1 MSRDIWTVARKELME
16 LWNEGGRW
24 SRVYKVL
31 AVLIFGVFLPV
42 EMGPSWIESPLVP
55 LMWSWVPMFMV
66 VQVVT
71 DGFAG
76 ERERHT
82 LETLLASRLSDGAI
96 LMGKLLAGVL
106 YGAVFVLA
114 FLILGTLT
122 VNVAFG
128 NGELL
133 MYPPDVL
140 AGLLLVMAL
149 TIGLV
154 CGAGVLVSLRAA
166 GVKQAQ
172 QALLISITVVFV
184 PLSLIPLV
192 LPEAVRNAFFDAVL
206 HARGTDLM
214 FALAAILVV
223 VDGLLLLG
231 ARLRF
236 RRARMLLD

>member
-1 MSRDIWTVARKELME
+1 MSGDIWTVARKELLE

-24 SRVYKVL
+24 SRVSKLV
-31 AVLIFGVFLPV
+31 AVLIFGIFLPLQ
-42 EMGPSWIESPLVP
+42 MGRAWIESPLIP
-55 LMWSWVPMFMV
+55 LMWSWVPMFMA

-96 LMGKLLAGVL
+96 LLGKLLAGAL
-106 YGAVFVLA
+106 YGAVFMLA

-128 NGELL
+128 GGELL
-133 MYPPDVL
+133 MYSPDVL
-140 AGLLLVMAL
+140 AGLLLVMVL

-172 QALLISITVVFV
+172 QGLLFAIMAVVM
-184 PLSLIPLV
+184 PIGIIPLL
-192 LPEAVRNAFFDAVL
+192 LPGEMRQAFFEWML
-206 HARGTDLM
+206 NARGTDLM
-214 FALAAILVV
+214 FGLAAILVV
-223 VDGLLLLG
+223 VDSLLLLG
-231 ARLRF
+231 ARARF

>member
-24 SRVYKVL
+24 SRVHKLL
-31 AVLIFGVFLPV
+31 AVLIFGIFLPV
-42 EMGPSWIESPLVP
+42 QMGRSWIESPLMP

-66 VQVVT
+66 IQVVT

-96 LMGKLLAGVL
+96 LLGKLLAAAL
-106 YGAVFVLA
+106 YGGVFILA

-122 VNVAFG
+122 VNIAFG

-166 GVKQAQ
+166 GMKQAQ
-172 QALLISITVVFV
+172 QGLMFALVAVVV
-184 PLSLIPLV
+184 PLSLIPLL
-192 LPEAVRNAFFDAVL
+192 LPGDSRNAFFDGLL

-214 FALAAILVV
+214 FGLAVILVV
-223 VDGLLLLG
+223 VDSLLLLA
-231 ARLRF
+231 ARARF
-236 RRARMLLD
+236 RRSRMLLD

>member
-1 MSRDIWTVARKELME
+1 MSSDIWTVARKELME

-24 SRVYKVL
+24 SRVSKLVSI
-31 AVLIFGVFLPV
+31 LIFGIFLPV
-42 EMGPSWIESPLVP
+42 QMGRAWVESPLMP

-96 LMGKLLAGVL
+96 LGGKLLAAAL
-106 YGAVFVLA
+106 YGGVFVLA

-128 NGELL
+128 GGELL

-166 GVKQAQ
+166 GMKQAQ
-172 QALLISITVVFV
+172 QGLMFAIVAVVV
-184 PLSLIPLV
+184 PIGIIPML
-192 LPEAVRNAFFDAVL
+192 LPEALRNAFFDGLL

-214 FALAAILVV
+214 FGLAAILVV
-223 VDGLLLLG
+223 VDGLLLLW
-231 ARLRF
+231 ARARF

>member
-133 MYPPDVL
+133 MYPPD
-140 AGLLLVMAL
+140 GRSS
-149 TIGLV
+149 
-154 CGAGVLVSLRAA
+154 SL
-166 GVKQAQ
+166 
-172 QALLISITVVFV
+172 F
-184 PLSLIPLV
+184 
-192 LPEAVRNAFFDAVL
+192 
-206 HARGTDLM
+206 
-214 FALAAILVV
+214 
-223 VDGLLLLG
+223 
-231 ARLRF
+231 
-236 RRARMLLD
+236 